1 MIRPF
6 RSRILIQPDAPEA
19 TTEAGIILPDA
30 REDATTQTGRVVRV
44 GDGRI
49 MPNGARVPCELEEG
63 QRVLYF
69 RAPAQA
75 VTPLERAKRGDPV
88 LIDEGDVLA
97 VLEENPHGHA

>member
-6 RSRILIQPDAPEA
+6 RSRVLIQPDAPEEK
-19 TTEAGIILPDA
+19 TESGIILAP
-30 REDATTQTGRVVRV
+30 ATEKGETATGRVLAV

-75 VTPLERAKRGDPV
+75 VTPAERAKQGDPV

-97 VLEENPHGHA
+97 VLEAAS